1 MTRSILVSL
10 CLLTS
15 AASADPEHP
24 ITAAERSELVTKLG
38 TALERYYVFPDKG
51 RVLEQALRSRLAHGD
66 YAAIST
72 GERLAAAISTEL
84 AALVHDK
91 HLEVRYVD
99 APPPPSPPPSSPA
112 SADPEEAAEHRYQN
126 YGVTEVRRLKFNLG
140 YVNFTMFGRPTATA
154 GDKLAAAMRL
164 VADTAA
170 LVVDLRDCHGGDT
183 DTVTLA
189 ESYFIPAGTH
199 LADMY
204 TRDDGK
210 TERTVAADKLA
221 GPRYP
226 ADKPVFVLIG
236 RDTASGCE
244 AFAYAMQSHKRATLI
259 GGRTVGAAHFG
270 APRHIA
276 GHFMAFIPVG
286 RPIDPITH
294 GNWEG
299 TGVTPTMA
307 VEPARA
313 VDSAELAALRV
324 LAPREPSP
332 RRQAAMQKRIGE
344 LEAGH

>member
-140 YVNFTMFGRPTATA
+140 YVNFIPSLDQDFDEQRKVVSLTVNIDEGSQYTVKSISFTGNTTAP
-154 GDKLAAAMRL
+154 DEVMRREL
-164 VADTAA
+164 LIKEGEVFNASLLTLSLSRLSQLGFFEEIKFEDVRVAPSRSEPK
-170 LVVDLRDCHGGDT
+170 VD
-183 DTVTLA
+183 
-189 ESYFIPAGTH
+189 
-199 LADMY
+199 
-204 TRDDGK
+204 
-210 TERTVAADKLA
+210 
-221 GPRYP
+221 
-226 ADKPVFVLIG
+226 
-236 RDTASGCE
+236 
-244 AFAYAMQSHKRATLI
+244 
-259 GGRTVGAAHFG
+259 
-270 APRHIA
+270 
-276 GHFMAFIPVG
+276 
-286 RPIDPITH
+286 IDFKVK
-294 GNWEG
+294 EK
-299 TGVTPTMA
+299 
-307 VEPARA
+307 AR
-313 VDSAELAALRV
+313 
-324 LAPREPSP
+324 
-332 RRQAAMQKRIGE
+332 
-344 LEAGH
+344 